1 MVRRIVFSCSKCII
15 VAVEQMKSFL
25 YVLNADAV
33 MSIVRTGVFAV
44 LACKQNT
51 FIYLCYAYIDKR
63 IFTVTHSMLECI
75 SRSEMNSKGGICTRG
90 TIIGK
95 SVQMVSRSVYRNFI
109 SAI

>member
-33 MSIVRTGVFAV
+33 ISIVRTGVFAV

-75 SRSEMNSKGGICTRG
+75 FK
-90 TIIGK
+90 K
-95 SVQMVSRSVYRNFI
+95 
-109 SAI
+109 